1 MTRRRSPLALLAAG
15 AVTAALVPGLGFVAG
30 VAAGPVAAATP
41 SATGATGPLGVTTA
55 PPAGR
60 AWIQGLV
67 VDRAGHRLDDVVVQ
81 AFDATEVARDPD
93 ADPVSSWITYA
104 DPADGP
110 AHGFFRLYVPQG
122 RGAVYEVRFSS
133 PDDHADPYRARGVD
147 GAVPIGGGK
156 DAKGRVEDLGTTVM
170 TLQRRAEAR
179 ISLRPSRDV
188 TRHHRSGRLAATLTS
203 PDVDPVTGAV
213 AVSVDGRAR
222 GRQVL
227 TRRSD
232 GRIVFPLPALRP
244 GRHTLAVR
252 YAGSRLVA
260 AASARAV
267 VKVDRA
273 PRTGKGGGG
282 R

>member
-15 AVTAALVPGLGFVAG
+15 AVTAALVPGLGFV
-30 VAAGPVAAATP
+30 
-41 SATGATGPLGVTTA
+41 
-55 PPAGR
+55 
-60 AWIQGLV
+60 
-67 VDRAGHRLDDVVVQ
+67 
-81 AFDATEVARDPD
+81 
-93 ADPVSSWITYA
+93 
-104 DPADGP
+104 
-110 AHGFFRLYVPQG
+110 
-122 RGAVYEVRFSS
+122 
-133 PDDHADPYRARGVD
+133 
-147 GAVPIGGGK
+147 
-156 DAKGRVEDLGTTVM
+156 
-170 TLQRRAEAR
+170 
-179 ISLRPSRDV
+179 
-188 TRHHRSGRLAATLTS
+188 
-203 PDVDPVTGAV
+203 TGAV

-222 GRQVL
+222 GWQVL

-232 GRIVFPLPALRP
+232 GRVAFPLPALRP